1 VTERDRDGDL
11 DARFEAII
19 AHWDDADDRQVPN
32 AEQETDDGP
41 ARPERPG
48 DTTSDTGSGPRGAAE
63 DPGAG
68 KGAGKEAGEVPV
80 NPPWPVWRGP
90 TNLDADRLSDEGP
103 AGELDAGETAE
114 DDDGDHFEPG
124 PLAPLPPQEDL
135 HFWGIVVGLTAGPLL
150 LLWLVIL
157 RPDVSAWW
165 TWLAVGLSV
174 GGFVLLV
181 MRQPS
186 HRGGDDPDDGAR
198 V

>member
-1 VTERDRDGDL
+1 MTERDRDL

-19 AHWDDADDRQVPN
+19 AHWDDADDRQ
-32 AEQETDDGP
+32 ETDDEPTG
-41 ARPERPG
+41 PERPA
-48 DTTSDTGSGPRGAAE
+48 DATSDTGPAPRAAAD

-68 KGAGKEAGEVPV
+68 AGPV
-80 NPPWPVWRGP
+80 NPPWPVWRGS
-90 TNLDADRLSDEGP
+90 TNLGADPLSGEDP
-103 AGELDAGETAE
+103 AGDLVTGGTAE
-114 DDDGDHFEPG
+114 DDEDHFEPG

-135 HFWGIVVGLTAGPLL
+135 HFWGIVIGLTAGPLL